1 MRGNK
6 TKGRRQHLARSDARD
21 ASELRRHGLCNAIFG
36 MFTLHLCLFC
46 KSKQEQFG
54 FLNRSKRKKNECFAA
69 NQQINVPLH
78 RTWERQCIQDMEKL
92 PEDPM
97 ILFSAVNMLLRDN
110 YASLD
115 ELCDDMDVSRQ
126 ALEQKLASA
135 GFVYSEEN
143 KKFWWRLLQRAKKTK
158 EVGAG
163 RYQPQQSVR

>member
-1 MRGNK
+1 
-6 TKGRRQHLARSDARD
+6 
-21 ASELRRHGLCNAIFG
+21 
-36 MFTLHLCLFC
+36 
-46 KSKQEQFG
+46 
-54 FLNRSKRKKNECFAA
+54 
-69 NQQINVPLH
+69 
-78 RTWERQCIQDMEKL
+78 MEKL

-143 KKFWWRLLQRAKKTK
+143 KKFW
-158 EVGAG
+158 
-163 RYQPQQSVR
+163 